1 MDIDS
6 FSMVSEMQE
15 VSVICSQQ
23 ICLNFNFTDI
33 RKVEIV
39 NISFID
45 CERSDSAVLEFEY
58 VDNVTVKECNFIN
71 SKGNIEVAYQSKIT
85 VTRTVL

>member
-15 VSVICSQQ
+15 ASVICSQQ

-58 VDNVTVKECNFIN
+58 VDNHGD
-71 SKGNIEVAYQSKIT
+71 SKRMQLYQFKGKH
-85 VTRTVL
+85 

>member
-15 VSVICSQQ
+15 ASVICSQQ

-58 VDNVTVKECNFIN
+58 CD
-71 SKGNIEVAYQSKIT
+71 SKRMQLEVAYQSKPDYNH
-85 VTRTVL
+85 